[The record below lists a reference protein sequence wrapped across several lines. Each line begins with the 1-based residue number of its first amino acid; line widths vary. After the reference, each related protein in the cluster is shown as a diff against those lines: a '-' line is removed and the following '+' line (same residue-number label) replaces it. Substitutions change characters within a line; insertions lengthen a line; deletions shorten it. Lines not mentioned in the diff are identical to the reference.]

1 MFFCPGNSSYYFQ
14 ISRAMEN
21 KLLWRSDI
29 DDWEQGS
36 VDSYKFVIEQ
46 AKERLNDIIQE
57 SETITKRGMT
67 ILLSYIVALS
77 GLMGYINSDKF
88 RIHSDLLTIII
99 ITILAILSIYVFGLL
114 FRLISSK
121 GVFYKGSPP
130 IEIFYR
136 EVFEGLSDESGFK
149 SILYNEVERIQNK
162 IDWMK
167 KLNDER
173 LVLYGTTLKFS
184 LFFVAVAIFTMAK
197 TIYSQS

>member
-1 MFFCPGNSSYYFQ
+1 
-14 ISRAMEN
+14 MEN